1 MDEITPWLT
10 PALIIGLFTWLQR
23 DMRELRREMNERFKD
38 INKRV
43 TDEIKTLTDDM
54 HQRFDQVA
62 RELGEN
68 RERMAKL
75 EGALEGAWPADETGT
90 QLDAHPLRDNADRH
104 RPTEVRDGR
113 RARKPRPYT
122 PCKPGLAARFGNPL
136 EAACRTRQSR
146 RPEPKP
152 P

>member
-23 DMRELRREMNERFKD
+23 DMRELRRQMNERLKD

-43 TDEIKTLTDDM
+43 TDEIKTLTGDM

-75 EGALEGAWPADETGT
+75 EGALEGFLA
-90 QLDAHPLRDNADRH
+90 
-104 RPTEVRDGR
+104 GR
-113 RARKPRPYT
+113 RDRD
-122 PCKPGLAARFGNPL
+122 AA
-136 EAACRTRQSR
+136 
-146 RPEPKP
+146 
-152 P
+152 

>member
-1 MDEITPWLT
+1 MNEITPWLT

-23 DMRELRREMNERFKD
+23 GMRELRREMNERFED

-43 TDEIKTLTDDM
+43 TDEIKTLTGDM

-75 EGALEGAWPADETGT
+75 EGALEGFLA
-90 QLDAHPLRDNADRH
+90 
-104 RPTEVRDGR
+104 GR
-113 RARKPRPYT
+113 RDRD
-122 PCKPGLAARFGNPL
+122 AA
-136 EAACRTRQSR
+136 
-146 RPEPKP
+146 
-152 P
+152 